1 MAHEIYPS
9 TAVTYMT
16 TESASEYAKQ
26 NSTAGAFSANIDR
39 FTLEAGQNN
48 DAILTW
54 ARTDHC
60 VSKEVFTVKLNLS
73 NNAENRNIVV
83 EFSQANDLCQ
93 RTRRITLNAA
103 CVMGLKVD
111 RESLTARVYGFP
123 KYEVRERKQKQWR
136 QETVKNNSTDEPQ
149 NCVPCSTIKV
159 VFGRN
164 KSLPDFQQLFRRDE
178 KLNAALSAGIQ
189 EKYPAF
195 TTNESRPE
203 DVLPIVKDP
212 ELVRAAQLLLLD
224 FLVEEKA
231 TDIPWLI
238 RQYSAVYE
246 AFKRLLKSR
255 IDKKSCFQSS
265 HEQ

>member
-1 MAHEIYPS
+1 
-9 TAVTYMT
+9 MT
-16 TESASEYAKQ
+16 TESASKYVNQ
-26 NSTAGAFSANIDR
+26 HSTAGAFSANTDR

-54 ARTDHC
+54 ARTDPR
-60 VSKEVFTVKLNLS
+60 VSKEVFTIKLNLS
-73 NNAENRNIVV
+73 NSAENRNILV
-83 EFSQANDLCQ
+83 EFSQANDPYQ
-93 RTRRITLNAA
+93 RTRRITINAA
-103 CVMGLKVD
+103 YVMGVKVD

-123 KYEVRERKQKQWR
+123 KYESRERKQKQWR
-136 QETVKNNSTDEPQ
+136 QETVKHNSTDEPQ
-149 NCVPCSTIKV
+149 DHVPYTTMKV
-159 VFGRN
+159 LFGRN
-164 KSLPDFQQLFRRDE
+164 KSLPDFQELFRRDE

-189 EKYPAF
+189 ENYPDF
-195 TTNESRPE
+195 TTRESRPE

-224 FLVEEKA
+224 FTLEEKA
-231 TDIPWLI
+231 IDIPWLI

-255 IDKKSCFQSS
+255 IDTKSCS